1 MMLAFGIAWA
11 VALLLTWAFIYGATK
26 DDPEDL

>member
-1 MMLAFGIAWA
+1 MIAAFAVAWL
-11 VALLLTWAFIYGATK
+11 VALLLMWAFIYGATK